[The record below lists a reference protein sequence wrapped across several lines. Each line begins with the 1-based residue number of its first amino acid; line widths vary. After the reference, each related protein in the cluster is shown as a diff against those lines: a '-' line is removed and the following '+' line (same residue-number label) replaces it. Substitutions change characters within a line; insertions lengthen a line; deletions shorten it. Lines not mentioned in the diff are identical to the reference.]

1 LSSLPRRT
9 RAALLAAAGI
19 GLAVACPLA
28 APPLAA
34 QGRRPTADA
43 AAAQLPAALQE
54 VGIEQR
60 VGEALPLDARFRD
73 ETGKAVRLGDYFDDR
88 PVILVPVYYRCP
100 MLCTLMVEGVARAL
114 KALSFGSGAD
124 YRLVV
129 FSFDPTETPADAA
142 EDKAHAV
149 DLYDRPGSEA
159 WHFLTGDAEAVG
171 ALTRAIGFRYDYDAG
186 RGEFVHAST
195 LVLATP
201 EGRIARYLYTTEP
214 APKDLRLALVEAS
227 AGTIGT
233 VADHVLLYCFRYDAT
248 TGKYTLLTMRL
259 VRIGAAVTIF
269 GLALFIGYMVRQ
281 EKRGAAAR
289 AAVPVIERTR

>member
-1 LSSLPRRT
+1 MVASL
-9 RAALLAAAGI
+9 L
-19 GLAVACPLA
+19 GLAVALPM
-28 APPLAA
+28 AA
-34 QGRRPTADA
+34 QLRQPAADA
-43 AAAQLPAALQE
+43 PAGALPAALRE
-54 VGIEQR
+54 VGIDQR
-60 VGEALPLDARFRD
+60 VGESLPLDLRFHD
-73 ETGKAVRLGDYFDDR
+73 EAGKSVRLGDYFGSK

-100 MLCTLMVEGVARAL
+100 MLCTLVVEGVARAL
-114 KALSFGSGAD
+114 KALTFGAGAD
-124 YRLVV
+124 YQLVV
-129 FSFDPTETPADAA
+129 FSFDPRETPADAR

-159 WHFLTGDAEAVG
+159 WHFLTGDAQAIG
-171 ALTRAIGFRYDYDAG
+171 ALTRAIGFRYDYDQA
-186 RGEFVHAST
+186 RGEYVHAST

-201 EGRIARYLYTTEP
+201 QGKIARYLYTTEP

-227 AGTIGT
+227 AGTVGT

-259 VRIGAAVTIF
+259 VRAGALVTIV

-289 AAVPVIERTR
+289 AGVPVIERMR